1 MKKLALLLMLS
12 LPMAGVHAL
21 DTPKPGNND
30 RRVKYVDYNP
40 GDVVKLVAHFGYQI
54 NIVFAEG
61 ENVLPKGVFLGDG
74 EAWKY
79 ATKDNNFFIK
89 PKEENGQTNMTIMTN
104 RRKYTF
110 DLTSHWSKKNRSN
123 NDDMYFQVNF
133 RYPAEEA
140 ARALAAAAA
149 QAAKRRLDDT
159 MARTYET
166 VNSNYTVQGSD
177 ELVPDE
183 ASDDGT
189 FTKLTFRGNRPF
201 PAVYR
206 VNADGSE
213 SLVDRTVEGRT
224 LVLHTTAKKL
234 VLRKGDAVACV
245 FNESYD
251 PVGRENTT
259 GTTIPGVVRT
269 IKGEQQ

>member
-21 DTPKPGNND
+21 DTPKPGKND
-30 RRVKYVDYNP
+30 HRVRYVDYVP
-40 GDVVKLVAHFGYQI
+40 GEVVKLVAHFGYQI

-61 ENVLPKGVFLGDG
+61 ETVLPKGVYMGDG
-74 EAWKY
+74 EAWKF
-79 ATKDNNFFIK
+79 ATMGNNVFIK
-89 PKEENGQTNMTIMTN
+89 PKEENGRTNMTILTN
-104 RRKYTF
+104 RRSYTF
-110 DLTSHWSKKNRSN
+110 DLTSHWSKKNRSDS
-123 NDDMYFQVNF
+123 DDMYFQVNF

-140 ARALAAAAA
+140 ARTAAVAAA
-149 QAAKRRLDDT
+149 QAAKRRLDDK
-159 MARTYET
+159 MARTFET
-166 VNSNYTVQGSD
+166 VNTNYTVQGSD
-177 ELVPDE
+177 ELAPDE

-189 FTKLTFRGNRPF
+189 FTKLTFKGNRPF
-201 PAVYR
+201 PAVYV

-224 LVLHTTAKKL
+224 LVLHLTAKKF
-234 VLRKGDAVACV
+234 VLRKGNTVACV

-251 PVGRENTT
+251 PIGRENTT

-269 IKGEQQ
+269 IKGGSQ